1 MEKIDLVIVILAL
14 VAVVGSAA
22 GLATYRPSVQ
32 TFDVTFEEGDLGELA
47 TDDGTV
53 DGPGDEAVLE
63 LEVEPADA
71 RNLTSVTIEVEA
83 STEGPL
89 VQERTLVVEIEGPEG
104 QEDSFELTFSPPVS
118 GTQSDS
124 DDAAFEIS
132 VLPEAFTRSAAT
144 LDEARADVTAAHAHT
159 NGTGTWTVTVSVEG
173 SPQGVEADFDVTA
186 TLTATAF
193 EADITARVPG
203 APIA

>member
-14 VAVVGSAA
+14 VAVVGSVA

-32 TFDVTFEEGDLGELA
+32 TFDVTFEETDLGELA
-47 TDDGTV
+47 T
-53 DGPGDEAVLE
+53 GDETVTNPGQSE
-63 LEVEPADA
+63 TIDLEVDPADT

-83 STEGPL
+83 STDGPL

-104 QEDSFELTFSPPVS
+104 QTDSFELTFSQPVS
-118 GTQSDS
+118 GTQTDS
-124 DDAAFEIS
+124 DDATFEIS
-132 VLPEAFTRSAAT
+132 LLPEDFSR
-144 LDEARADVTAAHAHT
+144 TAASAEAVRSDVDAEFGHT

-193 EADITARVPG
+193 EADITGRVPG
-203 APIA
+203 APTA